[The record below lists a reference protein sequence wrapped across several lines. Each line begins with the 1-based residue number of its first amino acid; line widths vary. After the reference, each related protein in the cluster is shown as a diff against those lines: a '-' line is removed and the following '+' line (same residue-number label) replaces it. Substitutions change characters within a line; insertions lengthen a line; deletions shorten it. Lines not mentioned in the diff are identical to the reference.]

1 MVAVADVFFVSLD
14 WVNEEDGVAR
24 FLEVV
29 CFLTAMTVHYT
40 TGVDRCI
47 QGSQEDLV
55 HRGTGLSIQRVLG

>member
-1 MVAVADVFFVSLD
+1 LD